1 MTTLSTAVP
10 GPKVLSRRAP
20 FSGVAPK
27 AKKGSRWTLSGVVVA
42 LIGFSV
48 AGSAFRTLRI
58 EVGGLSVHPCVLL
71 SGLLLFSI
79 GLKRLR
85 MFPAPL
91 AIAMGLFLLAFTMA
105 GLLDEQWYLSLPLK
119 LASFMVVVM
128 ATSLAVTSRQ
138 DLTMGVVGFALGVLV
153 IAIFGTLIGDV
164 GIETFN
170 PLAQGEGNKNTYSLF
185 ALPAI
190 AWITML
196 VLDGRRRATAFTVLL
211 WLAAAVI
218 TLPIF
223 LSANRSGWLG
233 VATLGMLLLVG
244 QRQRFKTAF
253 VVAGIAVLL
262 YVGVNELDT
271 GVFTRRLAQTLD
283 AYSSDN
289 LRIALFVECFNIG
302 LEYPL
307 TGMGMVTICYE
318 LARRLSPFLAVEND
332 FVGPH
337 NALTFL
343 FGAGGLMLAVP
354 ALYLAVTVWRQG
366 KRIVGRTSMTP
377 LRLLFLLWVV
387 RAAFTDEA
395 LYAPAFA
402 MAFGF
407 AIAELRLA
415 THEERET
422 T

>member
-1 MTTLSTAVP
+1 MNSRFP
-10 GPKVLSRRAP
+10 LSR
-20 FSGVAPK
+20 VVPK
-27 AKKGSRWTLSGVVVA
+27 TKKASRWTLSGVVVA

-48 AGSAFRTLRI
+48 AGSAFRTLRF
-58 EVGGLSVHPCVLL
+58 EVAGLSVHPCVLL

-91 AIAMGLFLLAFTMA
+91 ASAMLLFLVAFTTA
-105 GLLDEQWYLSLPLK
+105 GLLDEQWYLSLPIK
-119 LASFMVVVM
+119 LASFMVVAV

-138 DLTMGVVGFALGVLV
+138 DLTMGIVGFALGVLV
-153 IAIFGTLIGDV
+153 IAIFGTLIGDI

-190 AWITML
+190 AWITLL
-196 VLDGRRRATAFTVLL
+196 VLDGRPRSTVFTVFL

-233 VATLGMLLLVG
+233 VATVALLLLVG
-244 QRQRFKTAF
+244 QRQRFKTAL
-253 VVAGIAVLL
+253 VVVGIAVLL

-289 LRIALFVECFNIG
+289 LRVAIFIECFNIG
-302 LEYPL
+302 LENPL
-307 TGMGMVTICYE
+307 TGMGMVSICYE

-332 FVGPH
+332 YVGPH

-343 FGAGGLMLAVP
+343 FGAGGLMLAIP
-354 ALYLAVTVWRQG
+354 ALYLAITVWRQG
-366 KRIVGRTSMTP
+366 KRSYGKSSMSP
-377 LRLLFLLWVV
+377 LRLMFLLWVV

-407 AIAELRLA
+407 AIAERRLA
-415 THEERET
+415 AQEEQEAR
-422 T
+422 